1 MFHHSSIGVKLG
13 YFYDVKEVRQ
23 GVQLVSK
30 VLLIGMMML
39 YAVLFFG
46 LVQTLPV

>member
-1 MFHHSSIGVKLG
+1 MFHHSSIGVSLA
-13 YFYDVKEVRQ
+13 YFYAVYHCGQ
-23 GVQLVSK
+23 GVQQVSK

>member
-1 MFHHSSIGVKLG
+1 MLAYSYAVYKF
-13 YFYDVKEVRQ
+13 RQ

>member
-1 MFHHSSIGVKLG
+1 MFHHSSIGVRLT

-46 LVQTLPV
+46 LVQTLPA